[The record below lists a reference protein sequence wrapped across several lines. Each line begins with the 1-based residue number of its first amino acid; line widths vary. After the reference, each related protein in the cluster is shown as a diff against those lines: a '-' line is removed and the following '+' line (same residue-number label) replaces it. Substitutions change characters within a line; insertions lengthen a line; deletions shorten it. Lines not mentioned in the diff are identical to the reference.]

1 MQTNQ
6 YLKIRETSIQLSEKI
21 FQWGGDKYQP
31 QTAAQKLNLW
41 HNGHLVAR
49 GKNDMEYF
57 LEYLLYYGKHKGQ
70 LLLDQFFDSDIALND
85 TEELILEG
93 MVNANISIFE
103 VNDVDASEDA
113 CRVFVTDLL
122 NAGSYELINR
132 GLATTASQGVILGM
146 RLIEIANG
154 VHMTSGASFAFDAAH
169 KNKLLNDYSH
179 QKFKARRKKLTS
191 EELFLFL
198 YSKSSIYG
206 SISIHL

>member
-1 MQTNQ
+1 
-6 YLKIRETSIQLSEKI
+6 
-21 FQWGGDKYQP
+21 
-31 QTAAQKLNLW
+31 
-41 HNGHLVAR
+41 
-49 GKNDMEYF
+49 
-57 LEYLLYYGKHKGQ
+57 
-70 LLLDQFFDSDIALND
+70 
-85 TEELILEG
+85 

-113 CRVFVTDLL
+113 CRIFVTDLL

-179 QKFKARRKKLTS
+179 QKFKARRKLTS

-206 SISIHL
+206 GISIHL

>member
-1 MQTNQ
+1 MGWRQIPAPN
-6 YLKIRETSIQLSEKI
+6 
-21 FQWGGDKYQP
+21 
-31 QTAAQKLNLW
+31 
-41 HNGHLVAR
+41 
-49 GKNDMEYF
+49 
-57 LEYLLYYGKHKGQ
+57 
-70 LLLDQFFDSDIALND
+70 
-85 TEELILEG
+85 
-93 MVNANISIFE
+93 
-103 VNDVDASEDA
+103 

-132 GLATTASQGVILGM
+132 GLATTVSQGVILGI

-154 VHMTSGASFAFDAAH
+154 VHMTSGASFAFDPAH

-179 QKFKARRKKLTS
+179 QKFKARRKLTS

>member
-1 MQTNQ
+1 
-6 YLKIRETSIQLSEKI
+6 
-21 FQWGGDKYQP
+21 
-31 QTAAQKLNLW
+31 
-41 HNGHLVAR
+41 
-49 GKNDMEYF
+49 
-57 LEYLLYYGKHKGQ
+57 
-70 LLLDQFFDSDIALND
+70 
-85 TEELILEG
+85 

-132 GLATTASQGVILGM
+132 GLATTASQGVILGI

-179 QKFKARRKKLTS
+179 QKFKARRKNSPPKSFFFSCTLKVQFTEAYPFTCKGTFPTVPQNKLTPA
-191 EELFLFL
+191 
-198 YSKSSIYG
+198 
-206 SISIHL
+206 ISDSCN